1 VYFLAD
7 GTVNQQ
13 AGAGDTSFSCPI
25 LNCFSEDEK
34 EEISSGCQGNSYG
47 ITEYPL
53 RQLVRSAICCK
64 EIGNADTIASN
75 DIGSEEKI
83 LGR

>member
-1 VYFLAD
+1 M
-7 GTVNQQ
+7 
-13 AGAGDTSFSCPI
+13 
-25 LNCFSEDEK
+25 DEK

-53 RQLVRSAICCK
+53 RQFVRSAICCK